1 MARKTSLEVKL
12 MKQNMNVIGIS
23 GLVLLVVVGFYLVS
37 RINEGFNPNSNAAGK
52 KCDLNI
58 NPKDFSADITKN
70 KYFNLPVGK
79 KMVYELDTPD
89 GREKIEITIEK
100 NTKMVAGVKARVYRD
115 KVYLDGQLV
124 EDTRD
129 YLAQHKNG
137 DVWYFG
143 EDVKNYENGKF
154 VDNEGSWL
162 AGKDCAKPGI
172 WIKANPKVGDSYLQE
187 YLKGV
192 AEDTS
197 DIVSVN
203 ETVTIKM
210 GKFTDCVKTF
220 DWTPLEDTSLEYK
233 YYCPKA
239 GGLVASEHLEEG
251 SDGELEAVD
260 RTELVSVQNGKS
272 DDDEDS
278 KNKDDDEED

>member
-1 MARKTSLEVKL
+1 MAKRTPLELKL
-12 MKQNMNVIGIS
+12 LKQNMNMIAVSSLIIMIAAGFF
-23 GLVLLVVVGFYLVS
+23 LVTRSDQDV
-37 RINEGFNPNSNAAGK
+37 NPNSSAASK

-79 KMVYELDTPD
+79 KMVYELNTPE
-89 GREKIEITIEK
+89 GLEKIEITIEK
-100 NTKMVAGVKARVYRD
+100 RTKMVAGVKTRVYRD
-115 KVYLDGQLV
+115 KVYLDGQLI

-129 YLAQHKNG
+129 YLAQHRNG

-172 WIKANPKVGDSYLQE
+172 WIKADPKVGDSYLQE

-203 ETVTIKM
+203 ETVKIKI
-210 GKFTDCVKTF
+210 GTFTNCVKTF
-220 DWTPLEDTSLEYK
+220 DWTPLDDTSLEYK
-233 YYCPKA
+233 YYCPKV
-239 GGLVASEHLEEG
+239 GGLVASEHLEEN

-260 RTELVSVQNGKS
+260 RTELVNVKTSSKDT
-272 DDDEDS
+272 DDDED
-278 KNKDDDEED
+278 DDADED